1 MNKKKQHRFSNR
13 IPHLVSEMNKE
24 AMTFS
29 TFKAWFTDTEKR
41 TPKKPLPEVKPD
53 LKEFLKPSPDLKVIW
68 FGHSTFLLNLLGKII
83 LVDPVFSNNAAPVTF
98 FAKRFQPPVLKLE
111 ELPPIDFIIIS
122 HDHYDHLDKE
132 TMQFFA
138 KKMGKTKILTALG
151 VGKHLTS
158 WGIKKETIRE
168 FNWWQGTKIDEI
180 EFIATP
186 AQHFSGRSLTD
197 RNKTLWS
204 SWVIITENQRLYFS
218 GDSGYDIHFKE
229 IGHKYGPFDIAF
241 MENGQ
246 YNERWRAVHSMP
258 HESVQAYFD
267 LKAKRFFPVHWGM
280 FVLSLHSWREPAD
293 ELLRLSQERG
303 VNIVTP
309 ILGEI
314 VTVND
319 NYKNKLWWLTY
330 E

>member
-1 MNKKKQHRFSNR
+1 M
-13 IPHLVSEMNKE
+13 
-24 AMTFS
+24 
-29 TFKAWFTDTEKR
+29 
-41 TPKKPLPEVKPD
+41 
-53 LKEFLKPSPDLKVIW
+53 
-68 FGHSTFLLNLLGKII
+68 
-83 LVDPVFSNNAAPVTF
+83 
-98 FAKRFQPPVLKLE
+98 
-111 ELPPIDFIIIS
+111 IIS

-132 TMQFFA
+132 TMKFFA
-138 KKMGKTKILTALG
+138 KKKSKTRILTALG
-151 VGKHLTS
+151 VGNHLTK
-158 WGIKKETIRE
+158 WGIKRE
-168 FNWWQGTKIDEI
+168 LISEFDWWEGTKLDDI

-186 AQHFSGRSLTD
+186 AQHFSGRTLRD

-204 SWVIITENQRLYFS
+204 SWVIKTANHSIYFS

-229 IGHKYGPFDIAF
+229 IGDKYGPFDIAF

-246 YNERWRAVHSMP
+246 YNQKWRAVHSLP
-258 HESVQAYFD
+258 EESVQAYFD

-280 FVLSLHSWREPAD
+280 FVLSLHSWREPVD
-293 ELLRLSQERG
+293 ELLRLSKERE

-319 NYKNKLWWLTY
+319 NYKNKIWWSNL